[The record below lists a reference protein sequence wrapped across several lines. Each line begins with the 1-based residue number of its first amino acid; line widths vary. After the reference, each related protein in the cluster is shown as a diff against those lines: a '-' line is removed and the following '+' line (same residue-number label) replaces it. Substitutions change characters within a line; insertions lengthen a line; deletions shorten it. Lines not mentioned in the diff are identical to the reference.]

1 MELHIETLH
10 QTKDSRIVDADVF
23 GDDLIVLVEQDGPVV
38 YWNERTMRLSF
49 HLSSPFIRLLDSETF
64 LVVDVTHEGT
74 PVNVWVIDGRGWI
87 LHSFHAGNAIGAV
100 AVNDTGIWIGYA
112 DEGVFGEGISTEAL
126 VCFSRKGEVLQRY
139 QSNFVRPPTIV
150 DCELLQ
156 ANRNGVWL
164 CPSIWYDL
172 IHIDVTGRLNKYK
185 TPKRLHDSSALTIQG
200 QVGYF
205 VKDGLLYKW
214 PFGARKR
221 PDVVAEFS
229 GTARGLAEDGRF
241 HFIQIGDY
249 EVSGVQLV
257 NE

>member
-23 GDDLIVLVEQDGPVV
+23 GDDLIVLVDQDGPVV
-38 YWNERTMRLSF
+38 YWNERTIRLPF
-49 HLSSPFIRLLDSETF
+49 HLSSPFIRLFDSETF
-64 LVVDVTHEGT
+64 LVVDVTYEGT
-74 PVNVWVIDGRGWI
+74 PVNVWVIDGRGSI

-126 VCFSRKGEVLQRY
+126 VCFSRTGEVLQRY
-139 QSNFVRPPTIV
+139 QSDFVRPPTIV

-156 ANRNGVWL
+156 ANRTGVWL

-205 VKDGLLYKW
+205 VKDGLLYVW

-229 GTARGLAEDGRF
+229 GTARGLGEGERF

-249 EVSGVQLV
+249 EVSGVRIV
-257 NE
+257 DV

>member
-1 MELHIETLH
+1 MNLYIKTLY

-23 GDDLIVLVEQDGPVV
+23 GDDLIVLVNQGGPVV
-38 YWNERTMRLSF
+38 YWNERTLRLPF
-49 HLSSPFIRLLDSETF
+49 QLCSPFIRLLDSETF
-64 LVVDVTHEGT
+64 LVVDVTLEET
-74 PVNVWVIDGRGWI
+74 PVNAWVIDGRGSI

-126 VCFSRKGEVLQRY
+126 VCFSRSGEVLQRY
-139 QSNFVRPPTIV
+139 QSDFVRPPTIV

-156 ANRNGVWL
+156 ADRTGVWL

-172 IHIDVTGRLNKYK
+172 IHIDLIGRLNKYK
-185 TPKRLHDSSALTIQG
+185 TPKLLHDSSALTIQG

-229 GTARGLAEDGRF
+229 GTARGLTGDERF

-249 EVSGVQLV
+249 EVNGVQLV
-257 NE
+257 DE

>member
-1 MELHIETLH
+1 MELHIETLQH
-10 QTKDSRIVDADVF
+10 TKDLRIVDADVS
-23 GDDLIVLVEQDGPVV
+23 GDEVIVLVDQDGPVV
-38 YWNERTMRLSF
+38 YWNKRTIRLPF

-64 LVVDVTHEGT
+64 LVVDVTHDGT
-74 PVNVWVIDGRGWI
+74 PVNVWVIDGRGSI

-139 QSNFVRPPTIV
+139 KSDFVRPPTIV

-156 ANRNGVWL
+156 ANRTGVWL

-200 QVGYF
+200 QIGYF
-205 VKDGLLYKW
+205 VKDELLYAW

-221 PDVVAEFS
+221 PDIVAEFS
-229 GTARGLAEDGRF
+229 GTARGLGEGTTF

-249 EVSGVQLV
+249 EVSGVRIV
-257 NE
+257 DE

>member
-1 MELHIETLH
+1 MELQVETLF
-10 QTKDSRIVDADVF
+10 KMDRFSIIDADLSGGEV
-23 GDDLIVLVEQDGPVV
+23 IVLVDQDGPVV
-38 YWNERTMRLSF
+38 YWNERMIRLPF
-49 HLSSPFIRLLDSETF
+49 HLNSPFIRLLDSETF

-74 PVNVWVIDGRGWI
+74 PGNAWVIDGRGSI

-126 VCFSRKGEVLQRY
+126 VCFSRTGEVLQRY
-139 QSNFVRPPTIV
+139 QSDFVRPPTIV

-156 ANRNGVWL
+156 ANQTGVWF
-164 CPSIWYDL
+164 CPSIWYNL
-172 IHIDVTGRLNKYK
+172 IHVDLTGRLNKYK